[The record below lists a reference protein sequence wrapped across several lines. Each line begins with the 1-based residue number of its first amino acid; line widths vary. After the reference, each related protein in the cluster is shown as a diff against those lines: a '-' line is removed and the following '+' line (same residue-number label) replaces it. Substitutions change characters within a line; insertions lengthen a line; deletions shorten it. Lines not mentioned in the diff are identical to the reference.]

1 MKKAIYTML
10 FVASG
15 FFATAQIWT
24 EAFVLY
30 SAPLQDWAYSDED
43 VTRFVVDDQF
53 ADVCNQCLFQ
63 TFANPSVGV
72 GINMRYHATNQYTV
86 GMELSY
92 VEYQPGTEL
101 LRITMFRISPI
112 VEYFFMPDRAIHPYV
127 GGEVG
132 ITQPK
137 AFWNGQL
144 VSRSE
149 VSRTYMNIGLRGGF
163 VFDINDRIA
172 VRLGAKY
179 VYLRDLPYFDV
190 SFGVAYNFGDF

>member
-1 MKKAIYTML
+1 MKKTIYTL
-10 FVASG
+10 FLFAIGYVAS
-15 FFATAQIWT
+15 AQVWT

-30 SAPLQDWAYSDED
+30 SAPMQDWAYSDD
-43 VTRFVVDDQF
+43 AVTRIIVDDNY

-63 TFANPSVGV
+63 TFANPSVGI
-72 GINMRYHATNQYTV
+72 GINMRYNAKNQYTV

-92 VEYQPGTEL
+92 VEYQPATDL
-101 LRITMFRISPI
+101 LRLTMFRISPI
-112 VEYFFMPDRAIHPYV
+112 VEYFFMPERSIHPYI

-137 AFWNGQL
+137 AFFNGQ
-144 VSRSE
+144 VISRSE
-149 VSRTYMNIGLRGGF
+149 ISRTYMNIGARGGF
-163 VFDINDRIA
+163 VFDINEKLA

-190 SFGVAYNFGDF
+190 SFGVAYKFGDF